1 MSGHEQHRALLDSL
15 SKRGQLHAVAGGAGG
30 IDGRLTMVAA
40 NRHGLKSLLLRKD
53 DLCVK
58 SSLVIRVVSKDC
70 MSRLRAN

>member
-1 MSGHEQHRALLDSL
+1 
-15 SKRGQLHAVAGGAGG
+15 
-30 IDGRLTMVAA
+30 MVAA

-53 DLCVK
+53 DLYVK